1 MVMKHE
7 FNAQTKAQIQDEF
20 GEEFDRSKL
29 QLRPKDRL
37 TLGRNL
43 AFKLGPKDR
52 VLWGGI

>member
-1 MVMKHE
+1 MVMKNE